1 MRMSPPVESRAGRDP
16 IYLVAA
22 LKLLHTVVLLAV
34 AAGVHHLLSHDAA
47 QTVRHW
53 AVALRADPHDRWVE
67 AVVARVSGLS
77 HARLEEIS
85 LGLVAY
91 ALLFAVE
98 GVGLLARRRWAE
110 WMTVVTTALLL
121 PLELREVS
129 RRPDTVRVILMAV
142 NACVVVY
149 LIARLARRRKDD
161 SNRAAIGPSAG
172 AD

>member
-1 MRMSPPVESRAGRDP
+1 VRLPPPADSRSARDP

-22 LKLLHTVVLLAV
+22 LKLFHTVVLLAV
-34 AAGVHHLLSHDAA
+34 AAGVHHLLAHDAA
-47 QTVRHW
+47 QTVRRW

-67 AVVARVSGLS
+67 AVVGRVSGLS

-85 LGLVAY
+85 LGLVVY

-110 WMTVVTTALLL
+110 WLTVVTTALLL
-121 PLELREVS
+121 PLELREVA
-129 RRPDTVRVILMAV
+129 RRPDAARLVALAV

-149 LIARLARRRKDD
+149 LIARLRGRRKDE
-161 SNRAAIGPSAG
+161 SNRAATGPSAG

>member
-1 MRMSPPVESRAGRDP
+1 MPV
-16 IYLVAA
+16 
-22 LKLLHTVVLLAV
+22 
-34 AAGVHHLLSHDAA
+34 
-47 QTVRHW
+47 
-53 AVALRADPHDRWVE
+53 
-67 AVVARVSGLS
+67 
-77 HARLEEIS
+77 EEIS

-121 PLELREVS
+121 PLELREVI
-129 RRPDTVRVILMAV
+129 RRPDALRVVLLAA

-149 LIARLARRRKDD
+149 LTARLTRRRKDD
-161 SNRAAIGPSAG
+161 SNRAAIGPSTG